1 MLCTGRPRYG
11 TITVLFD
18 PVIYIMIEKIKKL
31 RNETGLSFSDIK
43 HALEEA
49 NGDEKKALEILRL
62 HGHDIVARKSLREAK
77 EGIIGCY
84 VHSNKKIV
92 AVVQLYCETDFVAK
106 NQDFQNLAHDLAMQV
121 ASMKPLY
128 LDKDDIPQDVLENVK
143 KQFQKEAG
151 DKPKEVVEKIIE
163 GKLKKYCQ
171 NVCLLD
177 QPFIKDE
184 DITIRELIAQHIA
197 KLGENIRIG
206 KFERI
211 EIG

>member
-1 MLCTGRPRYG
+1 MTPKRD
-11 TITVLFD
+11 TMFD
-18 PVIYIMIEKIKKL
+18 KIKKL
-31 RNETGLSFSDIK
+31 RDQTGLSFSDIK

-49 NGDEKKALEILRL
+49 KGDEKKALEILRI
-62 HGHDIVARKSLREAK
+62 HGHDIVKRKSSREAN

-92 AVVQLYCETDFVAK
+92 AIVELYCETDFVAK
-106 NQDFQNLAHDLAMQV
+106 NPEFQNLAHDLAMQV

-128 LDKDDIPQDVLENVK
+128 LEEQNIPEDALKNLK
-143 KQFQKEAG
+143 KQFEKEAG
-151 DKPKEVVEKIIE
+151 DKPREVVEKIVD

-171 NVCLLD
+171 EACLLD

-197 KLGENIRIG
+197 KLGENIRVG
-206 KFERI
+206 RFERF
-211 EIG
+211 EI